1 MADQTNQIQLFAAGL
16 FEDHTPGSAV
26 TAGTPLNIGGR
37 AAVAANDI
45 AADILGAIQVSGL
58 FKVVQKA
65 ELIPLGS
72 EVWFDNDGDPVG
84 GTAGT
89 GAATATPQLAADGFY
104 LGPARLASA
113 TSDVQVIVDLNGK
126 TQFSAIADATDA
138 GSAISQLNLVIKAL
152 NGNGIVAGN

>member
-16 FEDHTPGSAV
+16 FEDHTPGSDV

-45 AADILGAIQVSGL
+45 AANILGAIQVSGL

-72 EVWFDNDGDPVG
+72 QVWFDNTGDPVG

-89 GAATATPQLAADGFY
+89 GAATATTLAAAAGFY
-104 LGPARLASA
+104 LGTARLASA
-113 TSDVQVIVDLNGK
+113 SSDAQVIVDLNGK
-126 TQFSAIADATDA
+126 TQFASIVAAAGTDKILIDEIVSA
-138 GSAISQLNLVIKAL
+138 LR
-152 NGNGIVAGN
+152 GNGIIAGV